1 MYPFVILGVIAL
13 VVFIL
18 LQTINRNDM
27 MNAGVSLFIA
37 LILTYFVIYLRIS
50 DKRREQRD
58 ERRDERRE
66 DKDDKRRGR
75 DENVDFLFWF
85 NPNY

>member
-18 LQTINRNDM
+18 LQTVNRNDM
-27 MNAGVSLFIA
+27 VNAGVSLFIGV
-37 LILTYFVIYLRIS
+37 ILTYFIIYLRMG
-50 DKRREQRD
+50 DRR
-58 ERRDERRE
+58 RRD
-66 DKDDKRRGR
+66 DKDDDKHDRRR
-75 DENVDFLFWF
+75 HHDENKDFLFWF

>member
-18 LQTINRNDM
+18 LQTVNRNDM
-27 MNAGVSLFIA
+27 VNAGVSLFIGV
-37 LILTYFVIYLRIS
+37 ILTYFIIYLRMG
-50 DKRREQRD
+50 DRR
-58 ERRDERRE
+58 RRD
-66 DKDDKRRGR
+66 DKDDKHRDRDR
-75 DENVDFLFWF
+75 DENKDFLFWF

>member
-18 LQTINRNDM
+18 LQTVNRNDM
-27 MNAGVSLFIA
+27 VNAGVSLFIGV
-37 LILTYFVIYLRIS
+37 ILTYFIIYLRMG
-50 DKRREQRD
+50 DR
-58 ERRDERRE
+58 RRDRRRRD
-66 DKDDKRRGR
+66 DKDDDKHDRRR
-75 DENVDFLFWF
+75 HHDENKDFLFWF

>member
-18 LQTINRNDM
+18 LQTVNRNDM
-27 MNAGVSLFIA
+27 VNAGVSLFIGV
-37 LILTYFVIYLRIS
+37 ILTYFIIYLRMG
-50 DKRREQRD
+50 DRR
-58 ERRDERRE
+58 RRD
-66 DKDDKRRGR
+66 DKDDDRRR
-75 DENVDFLFWF
+75 HHDENKDFLFWF

>member
-50 DKRREQRD
+50 DKRRE
-58 ERRDERRE
+58 RRDERRE